1 MFNNKQDLKLL
12 PIHWERLN
20 EYINIT
26 EELLKHEK
34 VKSMSTYIQH
44 GTTNCYDHSLYVS
57 YISYRV
63 CKRLNL
69 DYKSAA
75 RGALLHDFFL
85 YDWHIP
91 GNSEGLHG
99 FSHPKRAHD
108 NALSY
113 FKLNHLERDII
124 LKHMWPLTL
133 SMPRYVETFVVVFVD
148 KYCSIMETFRLNNKK
163 RLVNLQK
170 LTYDI
175 N

>member
-1 MFNNKQDLKLL
+1 MFKKNQGQEILS
-12 PIHWERLN
+12 IHWDRLN
-20 EYINIT
+20 EYIDLT
-26 EELLKHEK
+26 HEILVHSK
-34 VKSMSTYIQH
+34 VKSMSSFIQH

-63 CKRLNL
+63 CKRLRL

-99 FSHPKRAHD
+99 FSHPKKAHD
-108 NALSY
+108 NALKF
-113 FKLNHLERDII
+113 FKLNNLEREII

-133 SMPRYVETFVVVFVD
+133 AVPTKLEVFVVVFVD
-148 KYCSIMETFRLNNKK
+148 KYCSIMETIRLNNKT
-163 RLVNLQK
+163 RLSHLQK
-170 LTYDI
+170 LSYEIT
-175 N
+175 